1 MLVALDGACVPGLT
15 HCGGERCAN
24 LATDTFNCGGCGRR
38 CVGVE
43 ACAGGRCVG
52 EGSACGEGGYPC
64 CTGDGGAPCVTP
76 LVCMLGPGSVLTTG
90 AFLSCVHTM
99 RYLARSDVRV
109 VSLDPTDGPD
119 AAGRGGGWHRSDRMA
134 EQLRRFDAGF
144 AGHGVQELSDFYL
157 GLAITLATQ
166 LSRVQVCST
175 VPGGG
180 GGRRGE
186 GRVDVCRNFCSCC

>member
-1 MLVALDGACVPGLT
+1 MRSRALLAAALLAACERDATPPVNAPPTHDAAPDTPTVTPDAATPVTPDAVTPVTPDTPVAPDAARPHDAPVALDGACVPGLT

-76 LVCMLGPGSVLTTG
+76 LVCMLGICTAAERPCGHRGEACCPGALQCEEGTTC
-90 AFLSCVHTM
+90 S
-99 RYLARSDVRV
+99 
-109 VSLDPTDGPD
+109 
-119 AAGRGGGWHRSDRMA
+119 
-134 EQLRRFDAGF
+134 DAG
-144 AGHGVQELSDFYL
+144 
-157 GLAITLATQ
+157 
-166 LSRVQVCST
+166 
-175 VPGGG
+175 
-180 GGRRGE
+180 
-186 GRVDVCRNFCSCC
+186 CR